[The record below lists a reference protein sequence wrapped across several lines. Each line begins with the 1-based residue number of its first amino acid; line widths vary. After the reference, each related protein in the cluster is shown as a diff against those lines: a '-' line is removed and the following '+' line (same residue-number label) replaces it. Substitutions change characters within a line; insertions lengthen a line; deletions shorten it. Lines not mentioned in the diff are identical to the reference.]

1 MKRKNQM
8 KRMQCE
14 LSAVPMRREPSDRS
28 EMTNQILF
36 GETMQLLDENEK
48 WLMVR
53 LDHDNYEGWVDRK
66 QVASSANKSER
77 TLHVSQLFQFV
88 QKMNGGDIVIPAGS
102 FLPANTEGEFLT
114 GDSTFIIKEGNSVAT
129 KSNCISIAQMFLGA
143 PYLWGGRTFMG
154 IDCSGLT
161 QIVLR
166 ICGINLPRDAY
177 QQAEQGES
185 VTFIEE
191 SIPGDLAFFDN
202 AEGKITHV
210 GIIFLDTKND
220 RKIIH
225 ASGEVRIDCID
236 HQGIFNKE
244 TGQYTHHLRIIKRM
258 PL

>member
-1 MKRKNQM
+1 
-8 KRMQCE
+8 
-14 LSAVPMRREPSDRS
+14 
-28 EMTNQILF
+28 
-36 GETMQLLDENEK
+36 MQLLDENEK

-53 LDHDNYEGWVDRK
+53 LDHDDYEGWVDRK
-66 QVASSANKSER
+66 QVTSSNAKSEP
-77 TLHVSQLFQFV
+77 TKNVGQLFQLV
-88 QKMNGGDIVIPAGS
+88 HKMDGGDVVIPAGS

-114 GDSTFIIKEGNSVAT
+114 GDSTFIIEERKSEAT
-129 KSNCISIAQMFLGA
+129 TSNCISTAKMFLGV

-161 QIVLR
+161 QIVMR
-166 ICGINLPRDAY
+166 ICGIDIPRDAY

-185 VTFIEE
+185 VSFIDE
-191 SIPGDLAFFDN
+191 SITGDLAFFDN
-202 AEGKITHV
+202 AEGKITHA
-210 GIIFLDTKND
+210 GIVFLDTKNE

-225 ASGEVRIDCID
+225 ASGEVRIDSID